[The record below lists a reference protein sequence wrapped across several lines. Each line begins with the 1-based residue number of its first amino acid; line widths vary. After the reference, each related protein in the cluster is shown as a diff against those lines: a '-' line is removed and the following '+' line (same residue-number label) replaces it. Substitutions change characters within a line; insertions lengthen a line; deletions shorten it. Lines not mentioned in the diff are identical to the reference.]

1 MIPQRL
7 FWDRSGGVEILESD
21 GIAFVELEEDCHL
34 EGVGH
39 EDELLTEV
47 VGSEFASLHVP

>member
-1 MIPQRL
+1 VQ
-7 FWDRSGGVEILESD
+7 ILESD

-39 EDELLTEV
+39 EDEFLAEV
-47 VGSEFASLHVP
+47 VGSEFTSLHVP

>member
-1 MIPQRL
+1 
-7 FWDRSGGVEILESD
+7 VEILESN

-34 EGVGH
+34 ERVGH
-39 EDELLTEV
+39 EDELLAEV

>member
-1 MIPQRL
+1 
-7 FWDRSGGVEILESD
+7 VEILESD

-39 EDELLTEV
+39 ENEFLTEV

>member
-1 MIPQRL
+1 M
-7 FWDRSGGVEILESD
+7 EILESN

-34 EGVGH
+34 ERVGH
-39 EDELLTEV
+39 EDELLAEV